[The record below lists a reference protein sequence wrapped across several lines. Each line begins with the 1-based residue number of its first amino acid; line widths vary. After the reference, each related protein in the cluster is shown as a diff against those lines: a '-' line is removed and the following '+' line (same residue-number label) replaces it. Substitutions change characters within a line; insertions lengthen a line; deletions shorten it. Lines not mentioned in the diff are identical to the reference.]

1 MNSTNTQ
8 PRLCRRSPARFLG
21 ALALAVAA
29 LASPALAQDLGVKAP
44 AQSRPIIISGA
55 TVHPVSG
62 PAIPNGVVYFVD
74 GIIDRVA
81 SAEEFAKFEA
91 TVRWASP
98 GPERIDATGLHVYP
112 GLIGAS
118 TQLGLTEIESLR
130 PTRDFAEVGG
140 LTPEVRAAPAVN
152 PDSTLLPV
160 TRTGGVLLVGS
171 WPTGGSISGR
181 ASVIRLDGWTW
192 EEMTV
197 EPDAGLVVN
206 WPIVRPVR
214 AWWMQTPAEE
224 QMRRAREAT
233 ERITR
238 TFDEAETYLR
248 ARAQG
253 ATGPTDL
260 RFEAMRSVFP
270 VGAFDVPG
278 AGQDGKAQDGKP
290 ARTQRPVFI
299 SANDAD
305 QIAASVAWATGKGLR
320 PVIVGGTEA
329 ELCAELLKKHDVPVI
344 VMGAHRMP
352 RREDEAYDEAF
363 TLPARLAKAGIRF
376 CIASGEETAHER
388 NLGHSAGLAA
398 NYGLGEDAAV
408 RAITLSAAEI
418 LGVAG
423 RYGSLEAGKSATLIV
438 TTGSPLEVRSRV
450 TRAFIDGR
458 AIDLENK
465 QSVLAEKYRERYRQM
480 KSGKAE

>member
-1 MNSTNTQ
+1 MTF
-8 PRLCRRSPARFLG
+8 RMKCVVG
-21 ALALAVAA
+21 AILSSALSVAPVAV
-29 LASPALAQDLGVKAP
+29 AQDLGMKAP
-44 AQSRPIIISGA
+44 AQTRPVIISGA

-62 PAIPNGVVYFVD
+62 PAIANGVVYFAD
-74 GIIDRVA
+74 GVLEKVTT
-81 SAEEFAKFEA
+81 AEEFAKFEA

-98 GPERIDATGLHVYP
+98 GPERIDAKGLHVYP

-130 PTRDFAEVGG
+130 APRDFAETGG
-140 LTPEVRAAPAVN
+140 VTPEVRAAPAVN

-197 EPDAGLVVN
+197 EADAGLVVN
-206 WPIVRPVR
+206 WPMVRPVR
-214 AWWMQTPAEE
+214 AWWMQTPPEE

-238 TFDEAETYLR
+238 AFEQAQAYAK
-248 ARAQG
+248 ARAADQ
-253 ATGPTDL
+253 TLPTDL

-270 VGAFDVPG
+270 GAEP
-278 AGQDGKAQDGKP
+278 
-290 ARTQRPVFI
+290 QRPVFI

-305 QIAASVAWATGKGLR
+305 QISASVAWAASLGLR
-320 PVIVGGTEA
+320 AVIVGGTEA

-398 NYGLGEDAAV
+398 NYGLGEEGAV

-480 KSGKAE
+480 NEAGGKPGANE